1 MFKGRRLGGGPH
13 YINEIINHLKLTV
26 AREMGEKTIDQFLNN
41 ENRQAVD
48 FWLEDEQTIME
59 IEFNIFSSPP
69 ILERTIFKALLAQD
83 AGKDVRKLI
92 VIADSGS
99 GVLLKA
105 PIPQS
110 IINWVCKKYKISI
123 LIWELTDIDE
133 SLIRN

>member
-1 MFKGRRLGGGPH
+1 MNKMGIEALYRRPNTSRKQPQNPVFPYL
-13 YINEIINHLKLTV
+13 LR
-26 AREMGEKTIDQFLNN
+26 ALNI
-41 ENRQAVD
+41 R
-48 FWLEDEQTIME
+48 